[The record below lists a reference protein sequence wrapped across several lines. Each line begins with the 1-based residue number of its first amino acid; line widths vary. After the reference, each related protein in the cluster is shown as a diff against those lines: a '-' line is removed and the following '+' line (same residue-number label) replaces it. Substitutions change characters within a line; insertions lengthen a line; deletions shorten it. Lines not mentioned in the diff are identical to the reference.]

1 MRPFGSE
8 GPKTPK
14 IPAEGPLYF
23 GLEPVYGF
31 VSQKYMWFGF
41 MSIFHRKIA
50 SYGIFNGICFYFCF
64 PIILPLCLSSLV
76 DRSNYLLCRTESE
89 TCPHNV
95 RPALQHQE
103 IFLTAM
109 PDTKMVPV
117 DQAQSPN
124 FFSKYLKIHKYFWL
138 LECSVWKKWEEMFE
152 VKRCLARLSPDLHP
166 AAPSFVSSSR
176 PQLHIIPT
184 LTFACSESPLLDH
197 KCGLSTYQRR
207 YYETGVEKWK
217 RSPGASRGTI
227 CLAASSL
234 LQGVAVAQLM
244 EGSSYPGPGQFRI
257 KCYRTSS

>member
-1 MRPFGSE
+1 MGRMAE
-8 GPKTPK
+8 GPKTPSRVVLLNFGSQSMVFF
-14 IPAEGPLYF
+14 GPFELNDPQHF
-23 GLEPVYGF
+23 
-31 VSQKYMWFGF
+31 SQKYMWFGF
-41 MSIFHRKIA
+41 MSIFQQKMFAI
-50 SYGIFNGICFYFCF
+50 YGIFNRICFYFCF

-89 TCPHNV
+89 TCPHIV

-103 IFLTAM
+103 IYWTTM

-117 DQAQSPN
+117 DQAHSPY

-207 YYETGVEKWK
+207 YYETGVEK
-217 RSPGASRGTI
+217 
-227 CLAASSL
+227 
-234 LQGVAVAQLM
+234 
-244 EGSSYPGPGQFRI
+244 
-257 KCYRTSS
+257 

>member
-89 TCPHNV
+89 TCPHIV

-103 IFLTAM
+103 I
-109 PDTKMVPV
+109 
-117 DQAQSPN
+117 
-124 FFSKYLKIHKYFWL
+124 Y
-138 LECSVWKKWEEMFE
+138 
-152 VKRCLARLSPDLHP
+152 
-166 AAPSFVSSSR
+166 
-176 PQLHIIPT
+176 
-184 LTFACSESPLLDH
+184 
-197 KCGLSTYQRR
+197 
-207 YYETGVEKWK
+207 
-217 RSPGASRGTI
+217 
-227 CLAASSL
+227 
-234 LQGVAVAQLM
+234 
-244 EGSSYPGPGQFRI
+244 
-257 KCYRTSS
+257 